1 MDCDML
7 RTAKQL
13 PRCIAAPSQRR
24 NSSLSGSFAKIF
36 DKRDLDAAWKER
48 SLEDMMDVF
57 MLGMLAIG
65 FALIRLFLNWCQHQV
80 DSQE

>member
-1 MDCDML
+1 
-7 RTAKQL
+7 
-13 PRCIAAPSQRR
+13 
-24 NSSLSGSFAKIF
+24 
-36 DKRDLDAAWKER
+36 
-48 SLEDMMDVF
+48 MMDVF